1 MLRPIPELGTP
12 GRSAARATRGM
23 PIEPSACG
31 DRCSLCDLGAWKL
44 SFRSEVNAKY
54 MQSILLLPA
63 YLLTPNHRK
72 NLERK
77 PKATHLGPL
86 AACRALAVDSFP
98 MLPGSRRAWW
108 FSSVCSKCLG
118 FCWRKVSN
126 SVSSRESMCGTDEL
140 GQHFNLVIR
149 VFPAFALLATLR
161 LHTPYFP

>member
-1 MLRPIPELGTP
+1 MMTGVPPWPWKPHESPKGSSHMVSPCLAMSRPRSKRCSDAKAPRPSEAIGRPGMLRPIPELGTP

-31 DRCSLCDLGAWKL
+31 ERCSPCDLGAWKL
-44 SFRSEVNAKY
+44 SFQSEVNAKY

-86 AACRALAVDSFP
+86 AACRALVVDSFP

-108 FSSVCSKCLG
+108 FSV
-118 FCWRKVSN
+118 
-126 SVSSRESMCGTDEL
+126 
-140 GQHFNLVIR
+140 
-149 VFPAFALLATLR
+149 P
-161 LHTPYFP
+161 

>member
-1 MLRPIPELGTP
+1 MTGVPPWPWKPHESPKDLHTWSRHVSPCLAQGPNVAATLKHLGQRGHRPGMLRPIPELGTP

-31 DRCSLCDLGAWKL
+31 ERCSPCDLGAWKL

-86 AACRALAVDSFP
+86 AACRALVVDS
-98 MLPGSRRAWW
+98 L
-108 FSSVCSKCLG
+108 
-118 FCWRKVSN
+118 
-126 SVSSRESMCGTDEL
+126 
-140 GQHFNLVIR
+140 
-149 VFPAFALLATLR
+149 
-161 LHTPYFP
+161 